1 MVAPGVAVHV
11 IQRGNNRQPVFFAS
25 DDYGKFLEDLGVTSH
40 AYSCEIHAYVLITNQ
55 VHVLLTPK
63 IAGAV
68 SQMMQALGRRYVRYI
83 NGTYRRSG
91 TLWEGRFRSSVVGT
105 DRYLL
110 ACSRYIEL
118 NPVRAGM
125 VAAPGDYPYSS
136 YAANAHGDPN
146 PLVVSQPTDL
156 ALGTTP
162 ATRCAVYRAMFQE
175 TLPAATLARFRKST
189 EAGEVIG
196 DNRFCAE
203 INSML
208 ARRIERD
215 GHGGDRRSAKFRERS
230 HDQDL

>member
-1 MVAPGVAVHV
+1 M
-11 IQRGNNRQPVFFAS
+11 
-25 DDYGKFLEDLGVTSH
+25 
-40 AYSCEIHAYVLITNQ
+40 
-55 VHVLLTPK
+55 
-63 IAGAV
+63 
-68 SQMMQALGRRYVRYI
+68 
-83 NGTYRRSG
+83 
-91 TLWEGRFRSSVVGT
+91 
-105 DRYLL
+105 
-110 ACSRYIEL
+110 
-118 NPVRAGM
+118 RAGM

-136 YAANAHGDPN
+136 DAANAHGDPN

-215 GHGGDRRSAKFRERS
+215 GHGGDRRSAKFRERP